1 MLCVG
6 VNCCCMWALLCV
18 YVYLIQVVSLLL
30 RSGQFSASYL
40 QRSDMPHTALMLA
53 AKQGHNE
60 CIGLLI
66 KHGFDVNR
74 KLPGGNGGTALHE
87 AALHGK
93 VDTVRYL
100 LQVSS
105 IRGGIVSRCLLCYV
119 TCQFGVDVQKTNA
132 QGLTALDIVNMYTDP
147 RTASIMKQVLTGQ

>member
-1 MLCVG
+1 MCGVCVCG
-6 VNCCCMWALLCV
+6 WHLFHFPL
-18 YVYLIQVVSLLL
+18 QVVSLLL

-60 CIGLLI
+60 CIGLLV

-87 AALHGK
+87 AALYGR

-100 LQVSS
+100 LQASS
-105 IRGGIVSRCLLCYV
+105 HSPTVLVIV
-119 TCQFGVDVQKTNA
+119 
-132 QGLTALDIVNMYTDP
+132 
-147 RTASIMKQVLTGQ
+147 

>member
-1 MLCVG
+1 MQVLTVS
-6 VNCCCMWALLCV
+6 VTF
-18 YVYLIQVVSLLL
+18 QVVSLLL

-60 CIGLLI
+60 CIGLLV

-87 AALHGK
+87 AALYGK

-100 LQVSS
+100 LQ
-105 IRGGIVSRCLLCYV
+105 
-119 TCQFGVDVQKTNA
+119 
-132 QGLTALDIVNMYTDP
+132 
-147 RTASIMKQVLTGQ
+147 ASI

>member
-1 MLCVG
+1 MASLSL
-6 VNCCCMWALLCV
+6 AL
-18 YVYLIQVVSLLL
+18 QVVSLLL

-60 CIGLLI
+60 CIGLLV

-87 AALHGK
+87 AALYGK

-100 LQVSS
+100 LQASSLRLSPCDCACVS
-105 IRGGIVSRCLLCYV
+105 VKLLF
-119 TCQFGVDVQKTNA
+119 CQCGVNVQQTNA
-132 QGLTALDIVNMYTDP
+132 QGLTALDVVNMYTDP
-147 RTASIMKQVLTGQ
+147 RTASIMKQVLQGQCTQPLTCE